1 MTTLSTVRGGSH
13 PMHSARR
20 VALFVGFY
28 LLASVVSAS
37 AECAWV
43 LWYSGAIRT
52 ADGQWAETTDY
63 FVDAAFPTRSE
74 CEAASLR
81 QPRNVFKS
89 WVCLPDTVD
98 PRSGG
103 G

>member
-1 MTTLSTVRGGSH
+1 
-13 PMHSARR
+13 MHSARR